1 MFEVLG
7 EATTRL
13 AFDATGEKIAM
24 LRLKVAN
31 RTGPARVRFNAAS
44 GNERAQDEINIQV
57 RAPNPPSTRVV
68 TGLVQPG
75 ATWEQRVT
83 PHGLPG
89 TNEVTLEVSA
99 LPPLNL
105 ARRLSFLIS
114 YPYGCLEQTTS
125 ATFPQLFL
133 SALVQLDADD
143 QRRTQANVRAGIER
157 LRSFQL
163 FDGAFSYWPG
173 GAFAVDN
180 GYHQWSAT
188 YASHFLV
195 EAERKG
201 YTVPAAMRAS
211 MLRHLR
217 AAARDWRPVNSA
229 PLHQAYRLMV
239 LARAGQAEVGAM
251 NRLRE
256 LSLDPVERWVLAAA
270 YQLAGLNDAARALG
284 NGDPLA
290 GRDYR
295 RGDFS
300 FGTALRDHALVL
312 QSLIILGQL
321 ERAEPL
327 IRAISA
333 AMSEDRWLSTQETAF
348 GLLAMAQLAD
358 LRSDGGFT
366 YSRTLAGRSAD
377 FTSESAMYSEK
388 LAVPDAGAP
397 LAVRNTSRGI
407 LFATVTTRGTPAAG
421 TEDHASAGLALTVSY
436 SDASGRA
443 VDPARLAQ
451 GEDVMVDM
459 VVTNTTREPVRH
471 IALTQ
476 IVPSGWEIANERL
489 HDADEGTGERD
500 ARSRSEQYRNEAQA
514 RADYVDIRDDRVMQ
528 FFDLGA
534 GATIRFQTRIN
545 AAYRGRFYLPGI
557 VAEAMYDAATHAR
570 TAGSWTEVLAR

>member
-1 MFEVLG
+1 
-7 EATTRL
+7 
-13 AFDATGEKIAM
+13 
-24 LRLKVAN
+24 
-31 RTGPARVRFNAAS
+31 
-44 GNERAQDEINIQV
+44 
-57 RAPNPPSTRVV
+57 
-68 TGLVQPG
+68 
-75 ATWEQRVT
+75 
-83 PHGLPG
+83 
-89 TNEVTLEVSA
+89 
-99 LPPLNL
+99 
-105 ARRLSFLIS
+105 
-114 YPYGCLEQTTS
+114 
-125 ATFPQLFL
+125 
-133 SALVQLDADD
+133 VQLDADD
-143 QRRTQANVRAGIER
+143 QRRTEANVRAGIER

-201 YTVPAAMRAS
+201 YTVPAAMRTA

-217 AAARDWRPVNSA
+217 GTARDWRPVNSA
-229 PLHQAYRLMV
+229 PLQQAYRLMV

-270 YQLAGLNDAARALG
+270 YQLAGLTEAARALG
-284 NGDPLA
+284 TGDPLA

-300 FGTALRDHALVL
+300 FGSALRDHALVL
-312 QSLIILGQL
+312 QSLVILGQL

-358 LRSDGGFT
+358 LRSDGGF
-366 YSRTLAGRSAD
+366 SFARTLAGRSTD
-377 FTSESAMYSEK
+377 FTSEA
-388 LAVPDAGAP
+388 AVYRERLDMPDAGAP
-397 LAVRNTSRGI
+397 VTVRNTSPGI

-421 TEDHASAGLALTVSY
+421 AEDETSAGLALAVSY

-443 VDPARLAQ
+443 VDVARLAQ
-451 GEDVMVDM
+451 GEDVTVDI
-459 VVTNTTREPVRH
+459 VLRNTTREPIRH

-476 IVPSGWEIANERL
+476 IVPSGWEIANQRL
-489 HDADEGTGERD
+489 HDADDATGDRD
-500 ARSRSEQYRNEAQA
+500 AGSRSQEFRNQAQA
-514 RADYVDIRDDRVMQ
+514 QADYVDIRDDRVMQ

-534 GATIRFQTRIN
+534 GATIRFQTRVN

-557 VAEAMYDAATHAR
+557 AAEAMYDAATHAR
-570 TAGSWTEVLAR
+570 TAGRWTEVVAR